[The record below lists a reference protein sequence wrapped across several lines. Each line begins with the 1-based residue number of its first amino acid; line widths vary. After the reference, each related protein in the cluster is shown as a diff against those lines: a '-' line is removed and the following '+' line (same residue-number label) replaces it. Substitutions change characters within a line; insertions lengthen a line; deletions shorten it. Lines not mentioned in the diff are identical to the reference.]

1 MANFIIA
8 LLTALIGG
16 LIGTYFGAR
25 FLNMRE
31 ESKMQRVRDI
41 AIKALNLIKKY
52 AKQSYRNAEND
63 FNTSLSITEKRMVIV
78 ALHKLGIPIG
88 VPSNEV
94 FNIRKVF
101 FVNTT
106 IEEDEIDGIILQI
119 NKGFCDNLFYIDP
132 DTYFAANYTQFAMRN
147 AGKKYVS
154 EVLAKSRVNVATNQ
168 LIEPIDLGTIFSL
181 GEFKAIQVL
190 RDQVRDQMYFDK
202 NGLPIKEK
210 IESLLKDID
219 LGLWDM
225 YLMWNFEAYQ
235 NVKAQ
240 NQMGQFISNLPR
252 IGTPLMSNSSEA
264 NSLLDK
270 QCDKKATRNF
280 RKTRIKYIK

>member
-78 ALHKLGIPIG
+78 ALHKLGVPIG

-252 IGTPLMSNSSEA
+252 IGTPPMSNSSEA
-264 NSLLDK
+264 KSLLDK
-270 QCDKKATRNF
+270 QCDKKNN
-280 RKTRIKYIK
+280 KKLQKNKNKVY

>member
-1 MANFIIA
+1 MVNFIIA

-31 ESKMQRVRDI
+31 ESKMQRVRDV
-41 AIKALNLIKKY
+41 AIKALNVIKKY
-52 AKQSYRNAEND
+52 SKQSYRNAEND
-63 FNTSLSITEKRMVIV
+63 FNTSLTITEKRMVIV
-78 ALHKLGIPIG
+78 ALHKLGVPIG

-106 IEEDEIDGIILQI
+106 IEEDEINGIILQI

-168 LIEPIDLGTIFSL
+168 LIEPMDLGTIFSL

-210 IESLLKDID
+210 IESLMKDID

-240 NQMGQFISNLPR
+240 NQMGQYISNLPLF
-252 IGTPLMSNSSEA
+252 GMPPKSSPSEA
-264 NSLLDK
+264 KPLLDK
-270 QCDKKATRNF
+270 QGDNKSNKKILKN
-280 RKTRIKYIK
+280 KNKVD

>member
-252 IGTPLMSNSSEA
+252 IGTPPMSNSSEA
-264 NSLLDK
+264 KSLLDK
-270 QCDKKATRNF
+270 QCDKKNN
-280 RKTRIKYIK
+280 KKLQKNKNKVY

>member
-52 AKQSYRNAEND
+52 AKQSYRNSEND

-202 NGLPIKEK
+202 NGLPIKER

-235 NVKAQ
+235 NVKTQ

-252 IGTPLMSNSSEA
+252 LGTFPKSNSSEA
-264 NSLLDK
+264 KSLLDK
-270 QCDKKATRNF
+270 QCDKRSNKKLLKN
-280 RKTRIKYIK
+280 KNKVY

>member
-52 AKQSYRNAEND
+52 AKQSYRNSEND

-264 NSLLDK
+264 KSLLDK
-270 QCDKKATRNF
+270 QCDKKNN
-280 RKTRIKYIK
+280 KKLQKNKNKVY

>member
-264 NSLLDK
+264 KSLLDK
-270 QCDKKATRNF
+270 QRDKKSN
-280 RKTRIKYIK
+280 KKLQKNKNKVY

>member
-52 AKQSYRNAEND
+52 AKQSYRNSEND

-101 FVNTT
+101 FVNTI
-106 IEEDEIDGIILQI
+106 IEEDEINGIILQI

-202 NGLPIKEK
+202 NGLPIKER

-264 NSLLDK
+264 KSLLDK
-270 QCDKKATRNF
+270 QCDKRSNKKLLKN
-280 RKTRIKYIK
+280 KNKVY

>member
-52 AKQSYRNAEND
+52 AKQSYRNSEND

-78 ALHKLGIPIG
+78 ALHKLGVPIG

-106 IEEDEIDGIILQI
+106 IEEDEINGIILQI

-168 LIEPIDLGTIFSL
+168 LIEPMDLGTIFSL

-210 IESLLKDID
+210 IESLMKDID

-240 NQMGQFISNLPR
+240 NQMGQYISNLPLF
-252 IGTPLMSNSSEA
+252 GMPPKNSPSEA
-264 NSLLDK
+264 KPLLDK
-270 QCDKKATRNF
+270 QGDNKSNKKILKN
-280 RKTRIKYIK
+280 KNKVD

>member
-78 ALHKLGIPIG
+78 ALHKLGVPIG

-154 EVLAKSRVNVATNQ
+154 V
-168 LIEPIDLGTIFSL
+168 PGPDLWPKGGGITA
-181 GEFKAIQVL
+181 G
-190 RDQVRDQMYFDK
+190 
-202 NGLPIKEK
+202 P
-210 IESLLKDID
+210 
-219 LGLWDM
+219 
-225 YLMWNFEAYQ
+225 
-235 NVKAQ
+235 
-240 NQMGQFISNLPR
+240 
-252 IGTPLMSNSSEA
+252 
-264 NSLLDK
+264 
-270 QCDKKATRNF
+270 
-280 RKTRIKYIK
+280 

>member
-1 MANFIIA
+1 MANIIIA

-31 ESKMQRVRDI
+31 ESKMRRVRDI

-78 ALHKLGIPIG
+78 ALHKLGVPIG

-252 IGTPLMSNSSEA
+252 IGTPPMSNSSEA
-264 NSLLDK
+264 KSLLDK
-270 QCDKKATRNF
+270 QCDKKNN
-280 RKTRIKYIK
+280 KKLQKNKNKVY

>member
-252 IGTPLMSNSSEA
+252 IGTPHMSNSSEA
-264 NSLLDK
+264 KSLLDK
-270 QCDKKATRNF
+270 QCDKRSNKKLLKN
-280 RKTRIKYIK
+280 KNKVY

>member
-8 LLTALIGG
+8 LSTALIGG

-78 ALHKLGIPIG
+78 ALHKLGVPIG

-252 IGTPLMSNSSEA
+252 IGTPPMSNPPEA
-264 NSLLDK
+264 ESLLDK
-270 QCDKKATRNF
+270 QSDKKSN
-280 RKTRIKYIK
+280 KKLQKNKNKVY